1 MYTEIMPDEGKE
13 GGIPDDVKK
22 LLEELGGG
30 GGEKTVEQPH
40 ETATSK
46 KEQTVSK
53 PVGGGKRLLPDDI
66 KEVPMFVR
74 VELGRTK
81 MTIGELLRLDVGT
94 VVELDK
100 LTSDLLNI
108 YVNDKLVA
116 RGEIRIDGE
125 NLVVRVV
132 EIVDQP

>member
-1 MYTEIMPDEGKE
+1 MPDEGKQV
-13 GGIPDDVKK
+13 GIPDDVKK
-22 LLEELGGG
+22 LLEELGA
-30 GGEKTVEQPH
+30 GGEKTVEQQQ
-40 ETATSK
+40 ETVTPK
-46 KEQTVSK
+46 KDQPAVQK
-53 PVGGGKRLLPDDI
+53 PVGGGKRLLPEDI

-74 VELGRTK
+74 VELGRTR

-116 RGEIRIDGE
+116 RGEIRVDGE

-132 EIVDQP
+132 EIVEQP